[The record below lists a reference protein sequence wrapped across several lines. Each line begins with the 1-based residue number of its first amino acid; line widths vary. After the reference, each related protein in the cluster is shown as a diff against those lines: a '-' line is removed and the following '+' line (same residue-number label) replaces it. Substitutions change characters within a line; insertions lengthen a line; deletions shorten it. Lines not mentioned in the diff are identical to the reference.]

1 MKTIGNLL
9 GNEEINAAAV
19 LALSGTLMALA
30 AKGRGPLS
38 LKGVV
43 SGTLSNPVPR
53 PELTS
58 AYAAGASFGAS
69 RLRTAA

>member
-1 MKTIGNLL
+1 MKTIGKLF

-30 AKGRGPLS
+30 AKGSSLLS
-38 LKGVV
+38 LKGIVL
-43 SGTLSNPVPR
+43 GTLSNPVPQ

-58 AYAAGASFGAS
+58 ACAAGASFGAS